1 MAVAETIRIS
11 PTDDEQPKMA
21 ELYRLLV
28 HSGKAALIGPGPE
41 CEKIDLPDSVY
52 QTLLKV
58 VETMQEGKSIAVM
71 PLMQQ
76 MTTQSAANYLGISR
90 QFLVREIE
98 GGKIQFHYVGTHR
111 RIYLKDILEYR
122 ETRMR
127 NRRASIQR
135 MARKAEELGDYDTF
149 VPPDQD

>member
-1 MAVAETIRIS
+1 
-11 PTDDEQPKMA
+11 
-21 ELYRLLV
+21 
-28 HSGKAALIGPGPE
+28 
-41 CEKIDLPDSVY
+41 
-52 QTLLKV
+52 
-58 VETMQEGKSIAVM
+58 
-71 PLMQQ
+71 